1 VKRPRLITLSA
12 ASVFILVASGIL
24 VVDLQARPIRAV
36 RIAGEFQHLARPALQ
51 ESISGALSARFFSVD
66 VNAVRDAARR
76 LPWVRDV
83 SVRRVW
89 PDSLHVA
96 VVERVAVARWGEH
109 GLLEED
115 GALFIPER
123 KTPQSDLV
131 QLRGPDGSQWEV
143 LSRYRALRTL
153 LAPAGQSIVTLEL
166 SNRGA
171 WTVALENGVRLK
183 LGQSPSEET
192 LQGFARAM
200 TAVIRH
206 GGSAIDSVDLR
217 YINGFAVR
225 WKEKPPAQG

>member
-1 VKRPRLITLSA
+1 VKRRRLITLSA
-12 ASVFILVASGIL
+12 ASAFILMAGGIL
-24 VVDLQARPIRAV
+24 LADLQARPIRAV

-51 ESISGALSARFFSVD
+51 QSISGALSARVFSVD
-66 VNAVRDAARR
+66 VDAVRDAARR
-76 LPWVRDV
+76 LPWVRDA

-96 VVERVAVARWGEH
+96 VVERVAVARWGER

-123 KTPQSDLV
+123 QTALNDLV
-131 QLRGPDGSQWEV
+131 QLRGPDGSQREV

-153 LAPAGQSIVTLEL
+153 MAPAGQPIVVLEL

-192 LQGFARAM
+192 LHGFARAM
-200 TAVIRH
+200 TAVSRH
-206 GGSAIDSVDLR
+206 GGSAIDTVDLR

-225 WKEKPPAQG
+225 WKKEPPAQG